1 MSRSQNIT
9 VKYARLGES
18 VQEVVLEAG
27 ATTVADFREQY
38 FNKETVKVKRS
49 GQILDDDAELQN
61 GDVLLIANKVEGGL

>member
-9 VKYARLGES
+9 VKYARLGET

-27 ATTVADFREQY
+27 ATTVADFREQC
-38 FNKETVKVKRS
+38 FDGETVKVKRS